1 MKNRKRPPG
10 RKSVS
15 YRKYGYL
22 FIAPFFIAYLVFS
35 LWPLLSTF
43 YYSLFEYTT
52 RNLRT
57 SISFVGL
64 KNYLSVLGIEAGER
78 GYFISYLG
86 NTLRLWLFNFVPQIL
101 LSLLAAAWLTD
112 NRVKLKGSGLYKVM
126 IYMPNII
133 TAASI
138 SLLFC
143 ALLSKYGPIMS
154 TLRSWGLIGSNTDIM
169 MSKWG
174 TGISISMILFWMW
187 YGNTTLLLISGM
199 IGINPSLYEAA
210 DLDGANGRQKFFKVT
225 LPLLKPVL
233 LYVLVTSV
241 IGGLQLYDI
250 PALFNT
256 GQGAGY
262 VGGPNDTSTTVT
274 MYIMRLHTTDTGRAA
289 AVSVLL
295 FLITLIVSLLFF
307 RVFSG
312 SEEYQRAREERKERR
327 RARRKGGAGSNG

>member
-1 MKNRKRPPG
+1 MKNPQKVKK
-10 RKSVS
+10 RKSITNQ
-15 YRKYGYL
+15 KYGYL
-22 FIAPFFIAYLVFS
+22 FIAPFFIVYLIFS
-35 LWPLLSTF
+35 LWPLLTTF

-52 RNLRT
+52 RNLT
-57 SISFVGL
+57 TTINFAGL
-64 KNYLSVLGIEAGER
+64 QNYLNVLGLNEGER
-78 GYFISYLG
+78 GYFLVYLG
-86 NTLRLWLFNFVPQIL
+86 NTIRIWIFNFVPQIL
-101 LSLLAAAWLTD
+101 LSLLVAAWLTD
-112 NRVKLKGSGLYKVM
+112 NRVRLKGGGLYKVM
-126 IYMPNII
+126 VYMPNII

-143 ALLSKYGPIMS
+143 ALLTKYGPIMS
-154 TLRSWGLIGSNTDIM
+154 TLRNIGLIGSNADIM

-174 TGISISMILFWMW
+174 TGLSISFILFWMW

-199 IGINPSLYEAA
+199 IGINPSIYESA
-210 DLDGANGRQKFFKVT
+210 DLDGATSKQKFFHIT

-256 GQGAGY
+256 GQGTGY

-274 MYIMRLHTTDTGRAA
+274 MYIMRLHSTDTGRAA

-295 FLITLIVSLLFF
+295 FIITLIFSLFF
-307 RVFSG
+307 FRTMG
-312 SEEYQRAREERKERR
+312 DRDEYKRAKEER
-327 RARRKGGAGSNG
+327 RARRQKKEVSGR

>member
-1 MKNRKRPPG
+1 MKKEKHPQRRRG
-10 RKSVS
+10 VS

-52 RNLRT
+52 RNLKT
-57 SISFVGL
+57 TITFAGW
-64 KNYLSVLGIEAGER
+64 KNYLSVLGIAAGER
-78 GYFISYLG
+78 GYFLSYLG
-86 NTLRLWLFNFVPQIL
+86 NTLRIWIFNFVPQML

-112 NRVKLKGSGLYKVM
+112 NRVRLRGGGVYKIMV
-126 IYMPNII
+126 YMPNII

-143 ALLSKYGPIMS
+143 ALLSKYGPVMS
-154 TLRSWGLIGSNTDIM
+154 TLRSMGLIGENADIM
-169 MSKWG
+169 QSMWG
-174 TGISISMILFWMW
+174 TSISISMILFWMW
-187 YGNTTLLLISGM
+187 YGNTTLLLVAGM
-199 IGINPSLYEAA
+199 IGINPTLYEAA
-210 DLDGANGRQKFFKVT
+210 DVDGATGNQKFFHIT
-225 LPLLKPVL
+225 LPLLKPVM

-250 PALFNT
+250 PALFNV
-256 GQGAGY
+256 GQGSGY
-262 VGGPNDTSTTVT
+262 MGGPNDTSTTVT

-295 FLITLIVSLLFF
+295 FLITLAISLIFF
-307 RVFSG
+307 RVFNG
-312 SEEYQRAREERKERR
+312 SDEYEQARRERKRR
-327 RARRKGGAGSNG
+327 RLARKGGAGND